1 MGFGPSFQLCLRE
14 NGKTGDDGNFP
25 AGSMAMSNLEPLLC
39 VLLRSRNF
47 LSFSE
52 MNVIMGPREGRH
64 ANGDSEDIDVSKPFL
79 YLIRKP
85 RRFS

>member
-1 MGFGPSFQLCLRE
+1 MGFDPSFQLCLRD
-14 NGKTGDDGNFP
+14 NGKTGDDDAFP
-25 AGSMAMSNLEPLLC
+25 TGSMVMSNLEPFLW

-52 MNVIMGPREGRH
+52 MNVTMGPREGRH
-64 ANGDSEDIDVSKPFL
+64 ANGDSKDIDVSKPFL